1 EHAEIRCRPVL
12 GGVGTMAISRRQF
25 EALSTAVAMGYYEI
39 PHRIDLRALA
49 KTTGVSLGSISELLR
64 RAEATIL
71 THYVDSNLMGW
82 PLAEEDELR
91 SFRPMVDLMRPR

>member
-1 EHAEIRCRPVL
+1 
-12 GGVGTMAISRRQF
+12 MAISRRQF